1 MNTFLVHSTAG
12 FVLGGLLL
20 FVTLFDPTRK
30 EVIDVF
36 NTLFGHRERR
46 RRREASAGLEARVA
60 EVFKAFTSAIDKMEV
75 VSKLANK

>member
-1 MNTFLVHSTAG
+1 M
-12 FVLGGLLL
+12 L

-30 EVIDVF
+30 EVIDAF

-46 RRREASAGLEARVA
+46 RRRETSVGLETRVA
-60 EVFKAFTSAIDKMEV
+60 EVFKVFTSALDKMEA